1 MSFLLLI
8 QYDVYFKSFE
18 SYCIIP
24 TKLQIWKQ
32 RKKEFDSYMKQIF
45 RVCENVY
52 KLFYH
57 SIFLEMYKSC
67 QIESTGL
74 YMKEEF
80 CVENPSTKLSYNWL
94 KENLDYQ
101 WRLCDL
107 LIQEI
112 KKVMNKQKIKI
123 IIMKNLFLKYH

>member
-1 MSFLLLI
+1 M
-8 QYDVYFKSFE
+8 E
-18 SYCIIP
+18 T
-24 TKLQIWKQ
+24 TKKRIRQLY
-32 RKKEFDSYMKQIF
+32 ETNF

-112 KKVMNKQKIKI
+112 KKVMNK
-123 IIMKNLFLKYH
+123 